1 MSGGSPIE
9 GPSPNALSGHCPEC
23 GVETEPGAKFCA
35 NCGARLASG
44 GETVVGELQ
53 EEGGAEPR
61 EFGGNTP
68 QRADT
73 TVAYSPGFEEEDEST
88 VGAEEEHEG
97 GAALIELD
105 QVEGTAGRRMHDI
118 GENGSVTV
126 GRSRESDIFLDDVT
140 VSRKHAEIFQKKQDD
155 RGVAQGSAARGR
167 GFRIRDAG
175 SLNGTY
181 VNRVRVDS
189 VDLRNGDEI
198 QVGKYR
204 FKFVH
209 A

>member
-1 MSGGSPIE
+1 M
-9 GPSPNALSGHCPEC
+9 NRCPEC
-23 GVETEPGAKFCA
+23 GSEVTPQMKFCA
-35 NCGARLASG
+35 ECGTRLVHAQSTVSYAPSFVGEDEEAAASG
-44 GETVVGELQ
+44 AAARD
-53 EEGGAEPR
+53 EGGPE
-61 EFGGNTP
+61 
-68 QRADT
+68 
-73 TVAYSPGFEEEDEST
+73 
-88 VGAEEEHEG
+88 

-118 GENGSVTV
+118 GDELVTV
-126 GRSRESDIFLDDVT
+126 GRSPESNIFLDDVT
-140 VSRKHAEIFQKKQDD
+140 VSRAHAEIFRREQQAGK
-155 RGVAQGSAARGR
+155 

-204 FKFVH
+204 FKFVYT
-209 A
+209 

>member
-1 MSGGSPIE
+1 M
-9 GPSPNALSGHCPEC
+9 NRCPEC
-23 GVETEPGAKFCA
+23 GSEVTPRMRFCA
-35 NCGARLASG
+35 ECGTRLVFSQS
-44 GETVVGELQ
+44 TVSY
-53 EEGGAEPR
+53 APS
-61 EFGGNTP
+61 FG
-68 QRADT
+68 D
-73 TVAYSPGFEEEDEST
+73 EEDAAAAARDAPE
-88 VGAEEEHEG
+88 

-118 GENGSVTV
+118 GDELVTV
-126 GRSRESDIFLDDVT
+126 GRSPESNIFLDDVT
-140 VSRKHAEIFQKKQDD
+140 VSRQHAEIFKREQPDGK
-155 RGVAQGSAARGR
+155 

-204 FKFVH
+204 FKFVYT
-209 A
+209 